1 MLSNM
6 TIKSRLITLVTVI
19 TVISLGI
26 VVSAYIG
33 FTKLQSET
41 KDIADRRMHLVHTVN
56 KIMYALADERAQLM
70 LALQHNPENK
80 VAKRHE
86 NHPITKHFDL
96 IQTDKNKLEE
106 YFADMDGRVTSV
118 EGRALLERLLTARKA
133 YGTEGLLLAEDALKK
148 GDYEEAEKLLLTQ
161 VNPALEK
168 VTEAGNADAEHEAR
182 EAHKALQ
189 RAIASA
195 HTSEVI
201 LVVGMLLTIIVGGG
215 LGYSVIS
222 GVAKSTSDMNRAMS
236 QTAADGNLARRV
248 PVYGSDEVAQ
258 SAIAYNSLIDSFREV
273 IAHVHRSAESVI
285 ETAMQLSTSS
295 TQITQGSQAQSE
307 AAASTA
313 AAVEEM
319 TVSITSVSENT
330 NEVRKLSEHS
340 LEKNR
345 EGNLSTAE
353 MIKDVG
359 QVEATVN
366 LIASSVNEFITSAR
380 TIASMTQQVK
390 DIADQTNL
398 LALNAAIEAARAG
411 EQGRGFAV
419 VADEVRKL
427 AEKSAQS
434 AGEIDSIT
442 QSLEQQSTSV
452 EKSVQDGL
460 RSLQSTHDHVDEVS
474 NVLEEAGKA
483 VEKSSAG
490 VNDIASSVS
499 EQSLASNEIA
509 RHVER
514 IAQMAEENHAAIAQS
529 EQGVLNL
536 SGLARELQDA
546 VSKFKA

>member
-6 TIKSRLITLVTVI
+6 TIKSRLIMLVTVI

-26 VVSAYIG
+26 VVSAYMG
-33 FTKLQSET
+33 FAHLQLEAR
-41 KDIADRRMHLVHTVN
+41 DIAERRMHLVRTVN
-56 KIMYALADERAQLM
+56 KIMYELADERAQLM
-70 LALQHNPENK
+70 LAMQHNPENK
-80 VAKRHE
+80 IARLHE
-86 NHPITKHFDL
+86 DHPITKHFDL
-96 IQTDKNKLEE
+96 IQADKENLAK
-106 YFADMDGRVTSV
+106 YFAEMGEKVKSVDGR
-118 EGRALLERLLTARKA
+118 ELLAKLLEARKTYEA
-133 YGTEGLLLAEDALKK
+133 EGLLLALDALKK
-148 GDYEEAEKLLLTQ
+148 DDYEEAEKLLLTQ

-168 VTEAGNADAEHEAR
+168 VMEIGHADAAHESRGAK
-182 EAHKALQ
+182 EALA

-195 HTSEVI
+195 HTSETI
-201 LVVGMLLTIIVGGG
+201 LVIGMLLTIIVGGG
-215 LGYSVIS
+215 LGYSVIA
-222 GVAKSTSDMNRAMS
+222 GVAKSTGDMSRAMS

-248 PVYGSDEVAQ
+248 PVHGSDEVAQ
-258 SAIAYNSLIDSFREV
+258 SAIAYNALLDSFRQV
-273 IAHVHRSAESVI
+273 IAHVHSSAESVI

-330 NEVRKLSEHS
+330 NDVRKLSEHS
-340 LEKNR
+340 LEKAR
-345 EGNLSTAE
+345 EGNRSTGE
-353 MIKDVG
+353 MIKDVS

-452 EKSVQDGL
+452 ETSVQEGL
-460 RSLQSTHDHVDEVS
+460 RSLQSTHQHVDEVS
-474 NVLEEAGKA
+474 HVLEEARKA
-483 VEKSSAG
+483 VEKSSTG

-509 RHVER
+509 RHVES

-529 EQGVLNL
+529 EQGIVNL
-536 SGLARELQDA
+536 SGLARDLQDA
-546 VSKFKA
+546 VSKFKV

>member
-6 TIKSRLITLVTVI
+6 TIKARLILLVSVVMVI
-19 TVISLGI
+19 GI
-26 VVSAYIG
+26 AITVSAYIG
-33 FTKLQSET
+33 FTKLEAAT
-41 KDIADRRMHLVHTVN
+41 EDIADRRMHLVRTVN
-56 KIMYALADERAQLM
+56 RIMYNMADNHTQVLA
-70 LALQHNPENK
+70 ALQHDPAGTL
-80 VAKRHE
+80 AKLLD
-86 NHPITKHFDL
+86 HPISKHLDA
-96 IQTDKNKLEE
+96 IEANKAKNTE
-106 YFADMDGRVTSV
+106 YFADMEKNTSSE
-118 EGRALLERLLTARKA
+118 EGKKLLKEFHELRTAYNEQGINPA
-133 YGTEGLLLAEDALKK
+133 VQALKAGK
-148 GDYEEAEKLLLTQ
+148 YDEAEQLLLTK
-161 VNPALEK
+161 VIPLVDKVLEH
-168 VTEAGNADAEHEAR
+168 G
-182 EAHKALQ
+182 
-189 RAIASA
+189 RAIAQHEDESSKKSLEDAMASA
-195 HTSEVI
+195 HTSEMI
-201 LVVGMLLTIIVGGG
+201 LIFGLLISILSGVG
-215 LGYSVIS
+215 LGYSIIS
-222 GVAKSTSDMNRAMS
+222 GVGRSTGDMRDAMS
-236 QTAADGNLARRV
+236 RTAADGDLTRRV
-248 PVYGSDEVAQ
+248 LIHGTDEVAQ
-258 SAIAYNSLIDSFREV
+258 SALAYNSLLDSFRQV
-273 IAHVHRSAESVI
+273 ISHVNDSANKVI
-285 ETAMQLSTSS
+285 DTATQLSTAS

-330 NEVRKLSEHS
+330 NEVRRLSEQS
-340 LEKNR
+340 LAKTR
-345 EGNLSTAE
+345 QGHQSTGE

-434 AGEIDSIT
+434 AGEIDRIT

-460 RSLQSTHDHVDEVS
+460 RSLQSTQKHVDEVS
-474 NVLEEAGKA
+474 SVLAEAGGA

-509 RHVER
+509 RHVES
-514 IAQMAEENHAAIAQS
+514 IAQMAEENHAAISQS
-529 EQGVLNL
+529 ERGIVNLNE
-536 SGLARELQDA
+536 LARDLQSS
-546 VSKFKA
+546 VSKFKV